1 MRREREDGVKSDVLG
16 HRLRHPKPDK
26 ETGLRPRICK
36 TVLKQDKVMA
46 LITITEERQLEC
58 SLEYM
63 GKLKDYGLDKKSRT
77 KTIRLFGMPIIRL
90 RTVYIPYPI
99 L

>member
-1 MRREREDGVKSDVLG
+1 
-16 HRLRHPKPDK
+16 
-26 ETGLRPRICK
+26 
-36 TVLKQDKVMA
+36 MA

-77 KTIRLFGMPIIRL
+77 KTIRLFGLPIIKHRIDYVKVPDSGGSQEHSL
-90 RTVYIPYPI
+90 
-99 L
+99 

>member
-1 MRREREDGVKSDVLG
+1 
-16 HRLRHPKPDK
+16 
-26 ETGLRPRICK
+26 
-36 TVLKQDKVMA
+36 MA

-63 GKLKDYGLDKKSRT
+63 GKLKDNGLDKKSRT
-77 KTIRLFGMPIIRL
+77 KTIRIFGMPIIRL